1 MKIEERVENI
11 MKLRDELMKKIQDKG
26 PESWDNIKGLWK
38 DNPQHEQA
46 LLQTVYMFAYCEAS
60 YQAQRLITDLLF
72 DQEQDQISKDLELE
86 ALRDKVEAYEVV
98 LSDPRP
104 FDQKEGD

>member
-72 DQEQDQISKDLELE
+72 DQEQDRISKDLELE
-86 ALRDKVEAYEVV
+86 ALKDKVEAYEVV